1 MQRRNSLRHED
12 ILPRRIVIC
21 GKGFPFGA
29 TPNLKRRKTRNRLQ
43 RAIFLQ
49 LIVIHIG
56 KCCSRNQT
64 IGNHIRLHRLT
75 PLAPRCSNH
84 TDFRRHVDTILGAP
98 THESTFI
105 CQKSDHAPCARSLHN
120 PMIFTKP
127 VLKWVGGKTQILTEV
142 IALFPK
148 EMKNYHEPFVGG
160 GSVLFALLS
169 AVRHG
174 AIKVS
179 GRIYVSDK
187 NPTLI
192 GLYRNIQTNPA
203 GLIMET
209 RRLTDGFAA
218 SMNGSSVNRNPTNL
232 TEASSSPESYYYWIR
247 KSFNATQQKDSLQAS
262 AMFLFLN
269 KTCFRGI
276 YREGPNGFNVPF
288 GNYKKPTILDSAHLQ
303 EVSTLLKDVIFSV
316 QSFENSLASVDAGDF
331 TYLDPPYA
339 PESATSFVSYTADG
353 FTQQMHTNL
362 FKLCADMSAKGA
374 PFLLSN
380 ADVPFVKTAFPAP
393 RFTTKI
399 LSCRRAIHSK
409 EPSSRTNE
417 VLISCTS

>member
-1 MQRRNSLRHED
+1 MT
-12 ILPRRIVIC
+12 
-21 GKGFPFGA
+21 PFCGA
-29 TPNLKRRKTRNRLQ
+29 TNLFNFQKNDHS
-43 RAIFLQ
+43 A
-49 LIVIHIG
+49 
-56 KCCSRNQT
+56 
-64 IGNHIRLHRLT
+64 
-75 PLAPRCSNH
+75 
-84 TDFRRHVDTILGAP
+84 GAD
-98 THESTFI
+98 SI
-105 CQKSDHAPCARSLHN
+105 HN

-142 IALFPK
+142 MALFPR
-148 EMKNYHEPFVGG
+148 EIKNYHEPFVGG
-160 GSVLFALLS
+160 GSVLLALLS
-169 AVRHG
+169 CVRYG

-209 RRLTDGFAA
+209 RLITNGYTA
-218 SMNGSSVNRNPTNL
+218 SMNGSSVNRKPTNL
-232 TEASSSPESYYYWIR
+232 TEATTSPESYYYWIR
-247 KSFNATQQKDSLQAS
+247 KSFNETNQKDSLQAS

-288 GNYKKPTILDSAHLQ
+288 GNYKKPTILDAALLQ
-303 EVSTLLKDVIFSV
+303 EVSILLKDVVFSV
-316 QSFENSLASVDAGDF
+316 QSFENSLALVDAGDF

-339 PESATSFVSYTADG
+339 PENATSFVSYTADG

-362 FKLCADMSAKGA
+362 FKFCADMSAKGA
-374 PFLLSN
+374 RFLLSN
-380 ADVPFVKTAFPAP
+380 ADVPFVKAAFPAP
-393 RFTTKI
+393 RYTTKI
-399 LSCRRAIHSK
+399 LSCRRAINSK

-417 VLISCTS
+417 VLISSTS

>member
-1 MQRRNSLRHED
+1 
-12 ILPRRIVIC
+12 
-21 GKGFPFGA
+21 
-29 TPNLKRRKTRNRLQ
+29 
-43 RAIFLQ
+43 
-49 LIVIHIG
+49 
-56 KCCSRNQT
+56 
-64 IGNHIRLHRLT
+64 
-75 PLAPRCSNH
+75 
-84 TDFRRHVDTILGAP
+84 
-98 THESTFI
+98 
-105 CQKSDHAPCARSLHN
+105 
-120 PMIFTKP
+120 MIFTKP

-142 IALFPK
+142 MALFPK

-169 AVRHG
+169 AIRHG

-192 GLYRNIQTNPA
+192 GLYRNIQTNP
-203 GLIMET
+203 GGFIIET

-218 SMNGSSVNRNPTNL
+218 SMNGTTVNRNPTNL

-247 KSFNATQQKDSLQAS
+247 KSFNATEQKDSLQAS

-288 GNYKKPTILDSAHLQ
+288 GNYKKPTILDTAHIQ
-303 EVSTLLKDVIFSV
+303 EVSTLLKDVVFSV
-316 QSFENSLASVDAGDF
+316 QSFENSLASVEAGDF

-417 VLISCTS
+417 VLIVCTS